1 MKPLLSLCVLLLCTG
16 AWLPPPGGR
25 LREAIH
31 RLATATAFRPF
42 DGLRAVPSSVE
53 GRLKPEATQ
62 SLSKG
67 SGRAQLTPTGGSKI
81 SQEKQ
86 PPYLDPNKP
95 LDERVDDLLRQM
107 TLAEKI
113 SLLGTTAPAIE
124 RLKIPVMNGWNQSLH
139 GIVWTEP
146 TTMFPVPISMAATWN
161 PTLVHDVAAA
171 IADEGRAVNNY
182 WPTVKGTI
190 EPTGGQG
197 QNVTVT
203 PDGKRLRH
211 NGLVYRSPVI
221 NISRDP
227 RWGRIWEAFGEDTW
241 LTSRMTV
248 AYVKGTQGDHPKYL
262 KLAATLKHYAVNNEE
277 RDRTKIDVTV
287 SERMLREYFLPHF
300 KAGIVEG
307 KASSI
312 MSSYNSIN
320 GTPGAENE
328 FLLKTVLRDE
338 WKFEG
343 FIVPDSGAV
352 ERLQTGHRKYATLE
366 EAAARTVLVGSD
378 LDNSAYVRYL
388 PGAVAKGLL
397 TEGHID
403 KALRRVLRV
412 RFRLGEFDPPEM
424 VPYKKLGKEEI
435 DSPAH
440 RQLALRLARE
450 SIVLLR
456 NRDNLLPLDAA
467 AIKTIAVIG
476 PFADFAQTG
485 PNYTGLYSTFVK
497 PLDGIRKRLGSSAK
511 VLYARGSGI
520 LETDNPEA
528 SYTEAVGIAKQAD
541 ACVLFVGINEILE
554 REGIDRN
561 VINLPPVQTQLIR
574 RVLSA
579 NPRTVVVLQNGGPV
593 SLVGGP
599 GPGGSQSQDAPAVLD
614 MFWAGEEG
622 GTAIAEVLFGD
633 YNPGGRLPYTVYQS
647 VADLP
652 PMKEYDITKGF
663 TYMYFEGEPDWAFG
677 HGLSYTAFEYSNL
690 KVGGAVPA
698 GPLTVAADVRNSGKR
713 AGDEVVQLYV
723 RDVDARVKRPKKQ
736 LMAFARIALSP
747 GETRTV
753 SFTVE
758 PARLAFWDEQRK
770 AWVVEPGAFE
780 VMVGSS
786 SADVRLKGEIKAS
799 TLRQW
804 TVE

>member
-1 MKPLLSLCVLLLCTG
+1 MKKTLLPIVAALLIVPALES
-16 AWLPPPGGR
+16 AR
-25 LREAIH
+25 Q
-31 RLATATAFRPF
+31 TAPASPAARP
-42 DGLRAVPSSVE
+42 V
-53 GRLKPEATQ
+53 
-62 SLSKG
+62 
-67 SGRAQLTPTGGSKI
+67 
-81 SQEKQ
+81 
-86 PPYLDPNKP
+86 YLDPARP
-95 LDERVDDLLRQM
+95 LDDRVDDLLRQL
-107 TLAEKI
+107 TLAEKM
-113 SLLGTTAPAIE
+113 SLLGTTAPAID
-124 RLKIPVMNGWNQSLH
+124 RLKIPAMNGWNQSLH
-139 GIVWTEP
+139 GIVWTQP

-161 PTLVHDVAAA
+161 PTLVHDVAGA
-171 IADEGRAVNNY
+171 IADEGRAIHNY
-182 WPTVKGTI
+182 WPSVPGKV

-197 QNVTVT
+197 QDVTIT
-203 PDGKRLRH
+203 ADGKRLRH

-248 AYVKGTQGDHPKYL
+248 AYVRGTQGNHPKYL

-320 GTPGAENE
+320 GTPGAEHA
-328 FLLKTVLRDE
+328 FLLKTLLRDE

-352 ERLQTGHRKYATLE
+352 ERLVTGHRKYATFE

-397 TEGHID
+397 TERHID
-403 KALRRVLRV
+403 QALRRVLRV

-424 VPYKKLGKEEI
+424 VPYTKLGKEEI

-456 NRDNLLPLDAA
+456 NRDNLLPLDAS

-485 PNYTGLYSTFVK
+485 PNYTGLYSSFVK
-497 PLDGIRKRLGSSAK
+497 PLDGIKTRVGPNTK

-520 LETDNPEA
+520 LESDNPDAGYAEA
-528 SYTEAVGIAKQAD
+528 AAIAKQAD
-541 ACVLFVGINEILE
+541 VAVLFVGINEILE

-561 VINLPPVQTQLIR
+561 FINLPPVQTQLIR
-574 RVLSA
+574 RVLDA
-579 NPRTVVVLQNGGPV
+579 NPRTVIVLQNGGPV
-593 SLVGGP
+593 SLVAGGGP
-599 GPGGSQSQDAPAVLD
+599 GGGQQAEPPAILD

-622 GTAIAEVLFGD
+622 GTAIADVLFGD
-633 YNPGGRLPYTVYQS
+633 YNPAGRLPYTVYLS
-647 VADLP
+647 VQDIP
-652 PMKEYDITKGF
+652 PMGEYEITKGF
-663 TYMYFEGEPDWAFG
+663 TYMYFDGEVQWAFG
-677 HGLSYTAFEYSNL
+677 HGLSYTTFEYANL
-690 KVGGAVPA
+690 KVAGSIPA
-698 GPLTVAADVRNSGKR
+698 GPLTVAADIKNSGTR
-713 AGDEVVQLYV
+713 AGDEVVQVYV
-723 RDVDARVKRPKKQ
+723 RDVEASVKRPRKQ
-736 LMAFARIALSP
+736 LMAFERVSLRP

-753 SFTVE
+753 SFSVSPE
-758 PARLAFWDEQRK
+758 RLGFWDEKRK
-770 AWVVEPGAFE
+770 AWIVEPGAFE

-799 TLRQW
+799 TLGQW
-804 TVE
+804 TPAQTMTQRQDSRN

>member
-1 MKPLLSLCVLLLCTG
+1 MKKALLLILPAVLSINSFVASGFGG
-16 AWLPPPGGR
+16 AK
-25 LREAIH
+25 A
-31 RLATATAFRPF
+31 
-42 DGLRAVPSSVE
+42 
-53 GRLKPEATQ
+53 
-62 SLSKG
+62 G
-67 SGRAQLTPTGGSKI
+67 SHA

-86 PPYLDPNKP
+86 PLYLDPARP
-95 LDERVDDLLRQM
+95 LDDRVDDLLRQL

-124 RLKIPVMNGWNQSLH
+124 RLKIPAMNGWNQSLH

-171 IADEGRAVNNY
+171 IADEGRAINNY
-182 WPTVKGTI
+182 WPTVQGRL

-197 QNVTVT
+197 QSVTVT
-203 PDGKRLRH
+203 ADGRRLRH

-248 AYVKGTQGDHPKYL
+248 AYVKGTQGDHPRYL

-277 RDRTKIDVTV
+277 RDRTKIDVSV

-328 FLLKTVLRDE
+328 FLLKTLLRDE

-352 ERLQTGHRKYATLE
+352 ERLVTGHRKYATFE

-397 TEGHID
+397 TERRIEQ
-403 KALRRVLRV
+403 ALRRVLRV

-435 DSPAH
+435 DSAAH
-440 RQLALRLARE
+440 RQLALRAARE

-456 NRDNLLPLDAA
+456 NRDNFLPLDAA
-467 AIKTIAVIG
+467 GVTTIAVIG
-476 PFADFAQTG
+476 PFADVAQTG

-497 PLDGIRKRLGSSAK
+497 PLEGIRKKAGSSAK

-520 LETDNPEA
+520 VESDNPEA
-528 SYTEAVGIAKQAD
+528 GYTEAVAIAKQAD
-541 ACVLFVGINEILE
+541 VCILFVGVNEILE

-561 VINLPPVQTQLIR
+561 FINLPPVQMQLIR
-574 RVLSA
+574 RVLEA
-579 NPRTVVVLQNGGPV
+579 NPRTAIVLQNGGPV
-593 SLVGGP
+593 SLAGGA
-599 GPGGSQSQDAPAVLD
+599 GPGGAQRPDAPAILD

-622 GTAIAEVLFGD
+622 GTAIADVLFGD

-647 VADLP
+647 VQDIP

-663 TYMYFEGEPDWAFG
+663 TYMYFDGEPDWAFG
-677 HGLSYTAFEYSNL
+677 HGLSYTTFEYSNL
-690 KVGGAVPA
+690 EVGGSIPG
-698 GPLTVAADVRNSGKR
+698 GPVNIRADIRNSGKR

-723 RDVDARVKRPKKQ
+723 RDVEASVRRPKKQ
-736 LMAFARIALSP
+736 LMAFERITLRP

-753 SFTVE
+753 SFTVSPE
-758 PARLAFWDEQRK
+758 RLAFWDEKRK

-780 VMVGSS
+780 VMIGSS
-786 SADVRLKGEIKAS
+786 SADLRLKSEIKAS

-804 TVE
+804 TPGQVPGS

>member
-1 MKPLLSLCVLLLCTG
+1 MKTPWLSLLLAALIV
-16 AWLPPPGGR
+16 AVIQSAR
-25 LREAIH
+25 QA
-31 RLATATAFRPF
+31 APF
-42 DGLRAVPSSVE
+42 
-53 GRLKPEATQ
+53 
-62 SLSKG
+62 
-67 SGRAQLTPTGGSKI
+67 
-81 SQEKQ
+81 
-86 PPYLDPNKP
+86 YLDPAKP
-95 LDERVDDLLRQM
+95 LDARVDDLIRQL
-107 TLAEKI
+107 TLAEKM
-113 SLLGTTAPAIE
+113 SLLGTTAPAID
-124 RLKIPVMNGWNQSLH
+124 RLKIPAMNGWNQSLH

-161 PTLVHDVAAA
+161 PTLVHEVAAV
-171 IADEGRAVNNY
+171 IADEGRAINNY
-182 WPTVKGTI
+182 WPTVPGKI

-203 PDGKRLRH
+203 ADGRRLRH

-227 RWGRIWEAFGEDTW
+227 RWGRIWEAFGEDPW
-241 LTSRMTV
+241 LTSKMTV
-248 AYVKGTQGDHPKYL
+248 AYVNGTQGDHPKYL

-300 KAGIVEG
+300 KAGIVDG

-320 GTPGAENE
+320 GTPGAEHE
-328 FLLKTVLRDE
+328 FLLKKVLRDE

-352 ERLQTGHRKYATLE
+352 ERLVTGHKKYSTFE
-366 EAAARTVLVGSD
+366 EAAARTILVGSD
-378 LDNSAYVRYL
+378 LDNSAYVRYV

-397 TEGHID
+397 TERHID
-403 KALRRVLRV
+403 QALRRVLRV
-412 RFRLGEFDPPEM
+412 RFRLGEFDPPEL
-424 VPYKKLGKEEI
+424 VPYRKLGKEEI

-440 RQLALRLARE
+440 RQVALRAARE
-450 SIVLLR
+450 SIVLLL
-456 NRDNLLPLDAA
+456 NRDNFLPLDAA
-467 AIKTIAVIG
+467 TIKTIAVIG

-497 PLDGIRKRLGSSAK
+497 PLDGIRKRVGPNTR

-520 LETDNPEA
+520 VESDNPESSTA
-528 SYTEAVGIAKQAD
+528 EAVAIAKQAD
-541 ACVLFVGINEILE
+541 VCVLFVGINEILE

-561 VINLPPVQTQLIR
+561 FINLPPVQLQLVR
-574 RVLSA
+574 RVLEA
-579 NPRTVVVLQNGGPV
+579 NPRTAIVLQNGGPV
-593 SLVGGP
+593 SLVGGG
-599 GPGGSQSQDAPAVLD
+599 GPAGAQRPNAPAILD

-647 VADLP
+647 VQDIP

-663 TYMYFEGEPDWAFG
+663 TYMYFDGAVDWAFG
-677 HGLSYTAFEYSNL
+677 HGLSYTTFEYSNL
-690 KVGGAVPA
+690 SITGAIPA
-698 GPLTVAADVRNSGKR
+698 GPLTVAAQIRNTGTR
-713 AGDEVVQLYV
+713 LGDEVVQLYV
-723 RDVDARVKRPKKQ
+723 RDVEASVKRPKKQ
-736 LMAFARIALSP
+736 LMGFERISLRP

-753 SFTVE
+753 RFTLS
-758 PARLAFWDEQRK
+758 PDRLAFWDQTQN
-770 AWVVEPGAFE
+770 AWIVEPGAFE
-780 VMVGSS
+780 IMVGSS

-799 TLRQW
+799 SSRQW
-804 TVE
+804 TPAETTTMVSQGSRN

>member
-1 MKPLLSLCVLLLCTG
+1 MKKRLAANPGRRPFHRCVRGFHGVLFVACSGRPGFRSRKAL
-16 AWLPPPGGR
+16 AAADLPPEGGS
-25 LREAIH
+25 H
-31 RLATATAFRPF
+31 S
-42 DGLRAVPSSVE
+42 DG
-53 GRLKPEATQ
+53 Q
-62 SLSKG
+62 
-67 SGRAQLTPTGGSKI
+67 RAQQQS
-81 SQEKQ
+81 
-86 PPYLDPNKP
+86 PYLDPAKP
-95 LDERVDDLLRQM
+95 LDERVDDLLRQL

-124 RLKIPVMNGWNQSLH
+124 RLKIPAMNGWNQSLH

-161 PTLVHDVAAA
+161 PSLVHDVAAA

-182 WPTVKGTI
+182 WPTVQGKV

-203 PDGKRLRH
+203 ADGRRLRH

-248 AYVKGTQGDHPKYL
+248 AYVKGTQGDDPRYL

-300 KAGIVEG
+300 RAGIVEG
-307 KASSI
+307 KATSI

-320 GTPGAENE
+320 GTPGAEHE
-328 FLLKTVLRDE
+328 FLLKTLLRDE

-352 ERLQTGHRKYATLE
+352 ERLVTGHRKYATFE
-366 EAAARTVLVGSD
+366 EAAAKTVLVGSD

-397 TEGHID
+397 TERQID
-403 KALRRVLRV
+403 QALRRVLRV
-412 RFRLGEFDPPEM
+412 RFRLGEFDPAEM
-424 VPYKKLGKEEI
+424 VPYKKLGKQDI

-440 RQLALRLARE
+440 RQLALRAARE

-456 NRDNLLPLDAA
+456 NRDNFLPLDATA
-467 AIKTIAVIG
+467 VKTIAVIG

-497 PLDGIRKRLGSSAK
+497 PLDGIRKRLGTSAK

-520 LETDNPEA
+520 LESDNPEA
-528 SYTEAVGIAKQAD
+528 SYAEAVGIAKQAD
-541 ACVLFVGINEILE
+541 VCVLFVGINEILE

-561 VINLPPVQTQLIR
+561 FINLPPVQMQLIR
-574 RVLSA
+574 RVLAA
-579 NPRTVVVLQNGGPV
+579 NPRTAIVLQNGGPV
-593 SLVGGP
+593 SLVGGG
-599 GPGGSQSQDAPAVLD
+599 GPGGAERPDAPAILD

-622 GTAIAEVLFGD
+622 GTAIADVLFGD

-647 VADLP
+647 VQDIP
-652 PMKEYDITKGF
+652 PMKEYDITTGF
-663 TYMYFEGEPDWAFG
+663 TYMYFDGEPDWVFG

-690 KVGGAVPA
+690 KVGGAVPG
-698 GPLTVAADVRNSGKR
+698 GPLTVTADIRNSGKR

-723 RDVDARVKRPKKQ
+723 RDVEASVKRPKKQ
-736 LMAFARIALSP
+736 LMAFERIALRP
-747 GETRTV
+747 GETRNV
-753 SFTVE
+753 SFTVAPE
-758 PARLAFWDEQRK
+758 RLAFWDEKRK
-770 AWVVEPGAFE
+770 AWLVEPGAFE

-804 TVE
+804 TPGQVSGSVMMKGDEGHHDC

>member
-1 MKPLLSLCVLLLCTG
+1 MKKTILPILAALLVASGFSRKVATG
-16 AWLPPPGGR
+16 VGLPP
-25 LREAIH
+25 E
-31 RLATATAFRPF
+31 
-42 DGLRAVPSSVE
+42 
-53 GRLKPEATQ
+53 
-62 SLSKG
+62 
-67 SGRAQLTPTGGSKI
+67 GGSDAF
-81 SQEKQ
+81 SSLQR
-86 PPYLDPNKP
+86 PVYLDPARP
-95 LDERVDDLLRQM
+95 VDERVDDLLRQL
-107 TLAEKI
+107 TLAEKM

-124 RLKIPVMNGWNQSLH
+124 RLKVPAMNGWNQSLH
-139 GIVWTEP
+139 GIVWTQP

-161 PTLVHDVAAA
+161 TTLVHDVASA
-171 IADEGRAVNNY
+171 IADEGRAINNY
-182 WPTVKGTI
+182 WPSVPGKV

-197 QNVTVT
+197 QDVTLT
-203 PDGKRLRH
+203 ADGKRLRH

-248 AYVKGTQGDHPKYL
+248 AYVRGTQGDHPKYL

-320 GTPGAENE
+320 GTPGAENA
-328 FLLKTVLRDE
+328 FLLKTLLRDE

-352 ERLQTGHRKYATLE
+352 ERLVTGHRKYATFE
-366 EAAARTVLVGSD
+366 EAAAKTVLVGSD

-397 TEGHID
+397 TERHID
-403 KALRRVLRV
+403 QALRRVLRV

-424 VPYKKLGKEEI
+424 VPYTKLGQEEI

-456 NRDNLLPLDAA
+456 NRDNLLPLDAT

-485 PNYTGLYSTFVK
+485 PNYTGLYSSFVK
-497 PLDGIRKRLGSSAK
+497 PLDGIRKRVGAGTK

-520 LETDNPEA
+520 LESDNPEA
-528 SYTEAVGIAKQAD
+528 GYADAAAIAKQAD
-541 ACVLFVGINEILE
+541 VAVLFVGINEILE

-561 VINLPPVQTQLIR
+561 FINLPPVQTQLIR
-574 RVLSA
+574 RVLDA

-593 SLVGGP
+593 SLVAAGGP
-599 GPGGSQSQDAPAVLD
+599 AGAQQSEPPAILD

-622 GTAIAEVLFGD
+622 GTAIADVLFGD
-633 YNPGGRLPYTVYQS
+633 YNPAGRLPYTAYLS
-647 VADLP
+647 VQDIP
-652 PMKEYDITKGF
+652 PMGEYDITRGF
-663 TYMYFEGEPDWAFG
+663 TYMYFDGDVQWAFG
-677 HGLSYTAFEYSNL
+677 HGLSYTTFEYSNL
-690 KVGGAVPA
+690 KVGGTLPSGA
-698 GPLTVAADVRNSGKR
+698 LTVTADIKNTGKR

-723 RDVDARVKRPKKQ
+723 RDVEASVKRPKKQ
-736 LMAFARIALSP
+736 LMAFERISLPP
-747 GETRTV
+747 GDTRTV
-753 SFTVE
+753 SFTVSPE
-758 PARLAFWDEQRK
+758 RLGFWDEKRK
-770 AWVVEPGAFE
+770 AWILEPGAFE

-786 SADVRLKGEIKAS
+786 STDVRLKGEIKAS
-799 TLRQW
+799 TQGQWTPAQTMTTLRQDSRN
-804 TVE
+804 

>member
-1 MKPLLSLCVLLLCTG
+1 MKKPLLLILAAVLSTG
-16 AWLPPPGGR
+16 AFVASGFSRKALAAAVLPP
-25 LREAIH
+25 E
-31 RLATATAFRPF
+31 
-42 DGLRAVPSSVE
+42 
-53 GRLKPEATQ
+53 
-62 SLSKG
+62 
-67 SGRAQLTPTGGSKI
+67 GGSHT
-81 SQEKQ
+81 SLGQSAA
-86 PPYLDPNKP
+86 YLDPGKP
-95 LDERVDDLLRQM
+95 LDERVDDLLRQL

-124 RLKIPVMNGWNQSLH
+124 RLKIPAMNGWNQSLH

-161 PTLVHDVAAA
+161 PSLVRDVAAA
-171 IADEGRAVNNY
+171 IADEGRAINNY
-182 WPTVKGTI
+182 WPMVQGKV

-197 QNVTVT
+197 QDVTVT
-203 PDGKRLRH
+203 ADGKRLRH

-248 AYVKGTQGDHPKYL
+248 AYVKGTQGDDPKYL

-277 RDRTKIDVTV
+277 RDRTKIDVAV

-352 ERLQTGHRKYATLE
+352 ERLVTGHHKYSTFE
-366 EAAARTVLVGSD
+366 EAAAKTVLVGSD

-388 PGAVAKGLL
+388 PGAVAKGFLA
-397 TEGHID
+397 ERQID
-403 KALRRVLRV
+403 QALRRVLRI
-412 RFRLGEFDPPEM
+412 RFRLGEFDPPAM
-424 VPYKKLGKEEI
+424 VPYRKLGKEEI

-440 RQLALRLARE
+440 RQLALRAARE
-450 SIVLLR
+450 SIVLLK
-456 NRDNLLPLDAA
+456 NRDNFLPLDAA

-497 PLDGIRKRLGSSAK
+497 PLDGIRKRVGTSAK

-520 LETDNPEA
+520 LESDNPEA
-528 SYTEAVGIAKQAD
+528 AYAEAEGIAKQAD
-541 ACVLFVGINEILE
+541 ACVLLLGINEILE

-561 VINLPPVQTQLIR
+561 AINLPPVQMQLVR
-574 RVLSA
+574 RVLDA
-579 NPRTVVVLQNGGPV
+579 NPRTAIVLQNGGPV
-593 SLVGGP
+593 SLVGAG
-599 GPGGSQSQDAPAVLD
+599 GPGGAQRPDAPAILD

-633 YNPGGRLPYTVYQS
+633 YNPGGRMPYTVYQS
-647 VADLP
+647 VQDLP

-663 TYMYFEGEPDWAFG
+663 TYMYFDGEPDWVFG
-677 HGLSYTAFEYSNL
+677 HGLSYTSFDYSNL
-690 KVGGAVPA
+690 KVGGTVPS
-698 GPLTVAADVRNSGKR
+698 GPLSITADIRNSGKR

-723 RDVDARVKRPKKQ
+723 RDVEASVKRPKKQ
-736 LMAFARIALSP
+736 LMAFERISLRP
-747 GETRTV
+747 GETRSV
-753 SFTVE
+753 SFTVAPE
-758 PARLAFWDEQRK
+758 RLAFWDERRK

-786 SADVRLKGEIKAS
+786 SADIRLKGEIKA
-799 TLRQW
+799 TTPGQW
-804 TVE
+804 PAAQNKS

>member
-1 MKPLLSLCVLLLCTG
+1 LIAIPPNELDMQKTWLSVV
-16 AWLPPPGGR
+16 A
-25 LREAIH
+25 
-31 RLATATAFRPF
+31 LALTVTA
-42 DGLRAVPSSVE
+42 L
-53 GRLKPEATQ
+53 Q
-62 SLSKG
+62 SAGQSPAL
-67 SGRAQLTPTGGSKI
+67 
-81 SQEKQ
+81 
-86 PPYLDPNKP
+86 YLDPAKP
-95 LDERVDDLLRQM
+95 LDQRVDDLLRQL

-113 SLLGTTAPAIE
+113 SLLGTTAPAIG
-124 RLKIPVMNGWNQSLH
+124 RLKIPAMNGWNQSLH

-161 PTLVHDVAAA
+161 TALVHDVAAA
-171 IADEGRAVNNY
+171 IADEGRAINNY
-182 WPTVKGTI
+182 WPTVAGKT

-197 QNVTVT
+197 QDVTVT
-203 PDGKRLRH
+203 ADGKRLRH

-248 AYVKGTQGDHPKYL
+248 AYVKGTQGDDPKYL
-262 KLAATLKHYAVNNEE
+262 ELAATLKHYAVNNEE
-277 RDRTKIDVTV
+277 RDRTKIDVNV

-352 ERLQTGHRKYATLE
+352 ERLVTGHHKYATFE
-366 EAAARTVLVGSD
+366 EAAAKTVLVGSD

-388 PGAVAKGLL
+388 PGAVAKGFLN
-397 TEGHID
+397 ERQID
-403 KALRRVLRV
+403 QALRRVLRI

-424 VPYKKLGKEEI
+424 VPYKKLGKEQI

-440 RQLALRLARE
+440 RQLALRAARE

-456 NRDNLLPLDAA
+456 NRDRFLPLDAT
-467 AIKTIAVIG
+467 AIRTIAVIG

-497 PLDGIRKRLGSSAK
+497 PLDGIRKRLGPAAK

-520 LETDNPEA
+520 LESDNPEQ
-528 SYTEAVGIAKQAD
+528 SYAEAVSIAKQAD
-541 ACVLFVGINEILE
+541 VCVVFAGINESLE

-561 VINLPPVQTQLIR
+561 FINLPPVQTQLIR
-574 RVLSA
+574 RVLEA
-579 NPRTVVVLQNGGPV
+579 NPRTAVVLQNGGPV
-593 SLVGGP
+593 SLAGGGGP
-599 GPGGSQSQDAPAVLD
+599 AGAQAPEAPAVLD

-622 GTAIAEVLFGD
+622 GTAIADVLFGD
-633 YNPGGRLPYTVYQS
+633 YNPGGRLPYTVYRS
-647 VADLP
+647 VQDIP

-663 TYMYFEGEPDWAFG
+663 TYMYFDGDVDWVFG
-677 HGLSYTAFEYSNL
+677 HGLSYTTFEYSNL
-690 KVGGAVPA
+690 KIGGTVPA
-698 GPLTVAADVRNSGKR
+698 AALTVSADIRNSGTR
-713 AGDEVVQLYV
+713 AGDEVVQFYV
-723 RDVDARVKRPKKQ
+723 RDVEASVKRPKRQ
-736 LMAFARIALSP
+736 LMAFERIALRP

-753 SFTVE
+753 SFTVAPE
-758 PARLAFWDEQRK
+758 RLAFWDDKQK
-770 AWVVEPGAFE
+770 AWIVEPGAFE

-799 TLRQW
+799 TAGRW
-804 TVE
+804 TAARSGS